1 MQPFEIDL
9 PGRDI
14 HLTGLYSPAPP
25 GKPKVLLLH
34 GFPEA
39 AFIWSDVMQA
49 LAGEASF
56 WAPNQ
61 RGFAGS
67 TAPAGVAAYRARH
80 LVDDLK
86 ALMATQGS
94 PFDLVVAHDWGGAV
108 AWSLAAQH
116 PQTLRQLLIFNA
128 PHPTEFLRAL
138 RDDPAQQAASAYMNR
153 LCEPDAATRLAA
165 DDFAGLWAFL
175 GADPADPADPA
186 DVAGTAPAW
195 LTPALRETYRALWS
209 RGLDPM
215 LNWYRA
221 SPLKPPR
228 GPDDALHTLVLPPDQ
243 QYIKVPT
250 QVVWGEADNVLPPS
264 LLRGLAAWVPDLQI
278 TRVPGASHWIV
289 HERPELVMQ
298 MLRTALAGFTAGQ

>member
-14 HLTGLYSPAPP
+14 RLTGLRTLAAPQA
-25 GKPKVLLLH
+25 PKVLLLH

-39 AFIWSDVMQA
+39 AFIWSEVMQG
-49 LAGEASF
+49 LAGEASC

-61 RGFAGS
+61 RGFGGS
-67 TAPAGVAAYRARH
+67 SAPADVAAYRARH
-80 LVDDLK
+80 LVGDLK
-86 ALMATQGS
+86 ALIDNQGS

-108 AWSLAAQH
+108 AWSLAAQ
-116 PQTLRQLLIFNA
+116 QSACLRQLLIFNA
-128 PHPTEFLRAL
+128 PHPSEFLRSL

-153 LCEPDAATRLAA
+153 LCEPDAAARLCA

-175 GADPADPADPA
+175 GAGPKD
-186 DVAGTAPAW
+186 TAPAW
-195 LTPALRETYRALWS
+195 LTPGLREAYRAVWS

-228 GPDDALHTLVLPPDQ
+228 GPEEAIHRLVLPHDQ
-243 QYIKVPT
+243 QHIAVPT
-250 QVVWGEADNVLPPS
+250 TVVWGEADTVLPPT
-264 LLRGLAAWVPDLQI
+264 LLRGLEGWVPHLQVL
-278 TRVPGASHWIV
+278 RVPGASHWIV
-289 HERPELVMQ
+289 HEQPGLVLQ
-298 MLRTALAGFTAGQ
+298 VVRQALAGLKADR